1 MKLSRGFATALLL
14 ALAGALVAHASV
26 ITLTQSNFNQVV
38 GSSDFIAVEFFAPWC
53 GHCKRLE
60 PEWKSAAETFANDP
74 PEELAVEV
82 KLAAV
87 DATAETGLATKYGV
101 RGYPTIK
108 IFRKGNVNDA
118 QEYAGPRDAAG
129 IVQYLTSLAGPAS
142 LKVSSAAEAEKLI
155 DKHAVVVFAVGTA
168 ALEAH
173 NIVADDLRSG
183 PYKFAHVDSHAQLPK
198 NMNHGGAPIV
208 VVRSFD
214 DPVVTFSGP
223 FDDAEVL
230 SNFVQDAAIPALVML
245 SPDPIYEVPLQRVF
259 GNTNPKIIVFT
270 VDWSDATKAA
280 VIAASRA
287 LDGQADVI
295 GANFAEGERAAGF
308 FGVEKGD
315 MPVVAAHNPAT
326 DQKFIGAPRAAVTAA
341 AIETFARGVIDGT
354 LEAHIKSEPVPTSND
369 GPVRVIVASTFEEE
383 VMGGKDVM
391 IEFYAP
397 WCGHCKNLAPTYE
410 DVARWANKETNVVVA
425 KMDATVN
432 DVTNRKFTVTG
443 FPTIYFV
450 EGATGDVVLYE
461 GDRTL
466 EAFKSFILQHQTV
479 HDEL

>member
-245 SPDPIYEVPLQRVF
+245 SPDPIY
-259 GNTNPKIIVFT
+259 GT
-270 VDWSDATKAA
+270 
-280 VIAASRA
+280 
-287 LDGQADVI
+287 
-295 GANFAEGERAAGF
+295 
-308 FGVEKGD
+308 
-315 MPVVAAHNPAT
+315 
-326 DQKFIGAPRAAVTAA
+326 TAA
-341 AIETFARGVIDGT
+341 YEGPPACACQCLCLAGSVRLACD
-354 LEAHIKSEPVPTSND
+354 SPVPSPERPHPALPQLHSISLSPPPLMSRR
-369 GPVRVIVASTFEEE
+369 GPA
-383 VMGGKDVM
+383 
-391 IEFYAP
+391 A
-397 WCGHCKNLAPTYE
+397 
-410 DVARWANKETNVVVA
+410 ARL
-425 KMDATVN
+425 
-432 DVTNRKFTVTG
+432 R
-443 FPTIYFV
+443 
-450 EGATGDVVLYE
+450 
-461 GDRTL
+461 
-466 EAFKSFILQHQTV
+466 QHQPQD
-479 HDEL
+479 HRLHG

>member
-1 MKLSRGFATALLL
+1 
-14 ALAGALVAHASV
+14 
-26 ITLTQSNFNQVV
+26 
-38 GSSDFIAVEFFAPWC
+38 
-53 GHCKRLE
+53 
-60 PEWKSAAETFANDP
+60 
-74 PEELAVEV
+74 
-82 KLAAV
+82 
-87 DATAETGLATKYGV
+87 
-101 RGYPTIK
+101 
-108 IFRKGNVNDA
+108 
-118 QEYAGPRDAAG
+118 
-129 IVQYLTSLAGPAS
+129 
-142 LKVSSAAEAEKLI
+142 
-155 DKHAVVVFAVGTA
+155 
-168 ALEAH
+168 
-173 NIVADDLRSG
+173 
-183 PYKFAHVDSHAQLPK
+183 
-198 NMNHGGAPIV
+198 
-208 VVRSFD
+208 
-214 DPVVTFSGP
+214 
-223 FDDAEVL
+223 
-230 SNFVQDAAIPALVML
+230 
-245 SPDPIYEVPLQRVF
+245 
-259 GNTNPKIIVFT
+259 
-270 VDWSDATKAA
+270 